1 MKYLIII
8 LLLGVALYFFMKWQ
22 KPSTEKTATGNS
34 DENPYK
40 SKSND
45 RSNSASSSENGPY
58 KSQGQ
63 KKGNRSKIN
72 YGKWVGGGLGWAL
85 GGPIGG
91 ILGFMFGSMFDG
103 MNSSGQFVPGQSQ
116 TRTGDFNISLLIL
129 TAAVMK
135 ADGSVKR
142 SELDFV
148 KRYFIT
154 NFGQE
159 NGAQYIRMLGEI
171 LKQEIN
177 VREVSTQIGRYMD
190 YSSKLLLLQYLFGVA
205 VADGKHH
212 PSEVN
217 MINSISL
224 SMGVGAN
231 DFESIKAMF
240 IKDTNSAYKILEIDP
255 SASNDELKKAYREL
269 AKKYHPDKVS
279 HLGEDVKLAA
289 EQKFTKLNAA
299 YEAVKQER
307 GLS

>member
-8 LLLGVALYFFMKWQ
+8 LLIGIALYFAMRWQ
-22 KPSTEKTATGNS
+22 KPVSKKSTSGNS
-34 DENPYK
+34 DDNPNAFK
-40 SKSND
+40 PGNHTSSSSKSG
-45 RSNSASSSENGPY
+45 NGPY
-58 KSQGQ
+58 QTQGQ
-63 KKGNRSKIN
+63 PRGIKSKIN

-103 MNSSGQFVPGQSQ
+103 MNSGQAVPGQSQ
-116 TRTGDFNISLLIL
+116 TRMGDFNISLLIL

-154 NFGQE
+154 NFGQDLGKE
-159 NGAQYIRMLGEI
+159 YIKMLGEI
-171 LKQEIN
+171 LKQDIN
-177 VREVSTQIGRYMD
+177 VSEVSSQIGRYMD

-205 VADGKHH
+205 IADGKNH
-212 PSEVN
+212 PTEVN
-217 MINSISL
+217 MINSISI
-224 SMGVGAN
+224 SMGVGSN

-240 IKDTNSAYKILEIDP
+240 IKDTNSAYKILEID
-255 SASNDELKKAYREL
+255 SAASNEELKRAYREL

-307 GLS
+307 GLN